1 VNDPLP
7 PSVPAL
13 VPVAGHGR
21 EAAPTGTTAAATAT
35 PRLTPK
41 AIVRHLDLEVIG
53 QDEAKKTLA
62 VAIYSH
68 QRKLEAAR
76 THGVALAKSNILLI
90 GPSGTGKTLMCET
103 LARFLDLPFVTAD
116 ATAMVQTRYVNDEI
130 EAILQRLLDHA
141 DGDLAA
147 AQRGIVFIDEIDKL
161 KARDG
166 QPAAVSGE
174 SVQHALLRVME
185 GSLVRLRGSDAD
197 GQQRYIDTTG
207 ILFIC
212 GGAFVG
218 LDDIMARNQSYG
230 FISTAGTD
238 DRTILDR
245 LNARVKPTDLMLFG
259 LIPEFTGRLP
269 VVARL
274 QDLDRAA
281 LVRIMTEP
289 RNSLYRQ
296 CQAVFE
302 AEHVD
307 LVIEPRVFEEI
318 ADLALEYR
326 TGARSLR
333 GIFEELVTP
342 ILYVVPDQPEIRKVT
357 LTSLFAGPTV
367 TRGT

>member
-1 VNDPLP
+1 MNSTNP
-7 PSVPAL
+7 PVS
-13 VPVAGHGR
+13 
-21 EAAPTGTTAAATAT
+21 APE
-35 PRLTPK
+35 RLTPK
-41 AIVRHLDLEVIG
+41 AIVRHLDQDVIA

-68 QRKLEAAR
+68 QRKLANAAAKG
-76 THGVALAKSNILLI
+76 TALSKSNILLI
-90 GPSGTGKTLMCET
+90 GPSGSGKTLMCET

-116 ATAMVQTRYVNDEI
+116 ATALAQTRYVNDEI

-161 KARDG
+161 RTTDG
-166 QPAAVSGE
+166 QSRGASGE
-174 SVQHALLRVME
+174 SVQHALLRIME
-185 GSLVRLRGSDAD
+185 GSLVRLRGGDAE
-197 GQQRYIDTTG
+197 GQARYIDTTG

-230 FISTAGTD
+230 FISTSGSD
-238 DRTILDR
+238 DKTILDR
-245 LNARVKPTDLMLFG
+245 LNARVKPTDLVLFG

-269 VVARL
+269 VVARF
-274 QDLDRAA
+274 QELDRAA

-289 RNSLYRQ
+289 RNSLYLQ
-296 CQAVFE
+296 CCEVFANE
-302 AEHVD
+302 GVE

-318 ADLALEYR
+318 AELALEYK

-333 GIFEELVTP
+333 GIFEELITP
-342 ILYVVPDQPEIRKVT
+342 ILYVVPDQPEIRKVVIS
-357 LTSLFAGPTV
+357 SLFAGPAV
-367 TRGT
+367 TRSSADR